1 MSDIIHL
8 KSVSDITKLLGV
20 NSPRHPLVMV
30 IPNHCLDLGSI
41 EFAYMTN
48 MYIVSMKHGLSGRM
62 KYGRG
67 TYDFNDGMM
76 VFLAPE
82 QVISPIEASID
93 EPVQGW
99 TVIFHPDLI
108 RRTSLGNKI
117 HQYTFFSYDINEA
130 LHISESE
137 IQTVRALID
146 NILKELDNNIDKH
159 TERLI
164 CGSLELLLDYCSR
177 FYDHQF
183 FTRSNF
189 NKDKLAEFESFLRY
203 YYANL
208 DVIEH
213 GLPSVAY
220 CGRQLGMSPNYL
232 SDLLKKET
240 GKTAK
245 EHIQLFV
252 IELAKNKLLG
262 SSQTIS
268 QIAYDLGFEYPAHIT
283 KLFKNNTGYSPS
295 QYRKVS

>member
-20 NSPRHPLVMV
+20 NSPKHPLAMV

-67 TYDFNDGMM
+67 IYDFNDGMM

-164 CGSLELLLDYCSR
+164 CGSLELLLNYCSR
-177 FYDHQF
+177 FYDRQF

-189 NKDKLAEFESFLRY
+189 NKDKLAEFESFLRH

-208 DVIEH
+208 DVVEH

-220 CGRQLGMSPNYL
+220 CGKQLGMSPNYL

-268 QIAYDLGFEYPAHIT
+268 QIAYDLGFEYPAHFT